1 LQNED
6 KVIMHSEQHKK
17 KGLLAKIFSKKEEE
31 GELLGMD
38 RPKDL
43 SIEAEGGDEEESK
56 EDNDTPQEEKI

>member
-1 LQNED
+1 
-6 KVIMHSEQHKK
+6 MHSEQHKK
-17 KGLLAKIFSKKEEE
+17 KGLLAKIFSKKEE